1 MTDECG
7 RNDPPDDNDSE
18 VEEGLCDHEHDVC
31 TDIAHGTHSGK
42 CRACGFWA
50 HDLSN
55 DDGYC
60 GDCN

>member
-1 MTDECG
+1 MI
-7 RNDPPDDNDSE
+7 DDNDSE
-18 VEEGLCDHEHDVC
+18 VEEGLCDHDHGIC
-31 TDIAHGTHSGK
+31 TDIAHGTHSGI
-42 CRACGFWA
+42 CRACKKWG

>member
-1 MTDECG
+1 MRDECG
-7 RNDPPDDNDSE
+7 RNDYDDE
-18 VEEGLCDHEHDVC
+18 CDHDNGIC
-31 TDIAHGTHSGK
+31 TDIAHGTHSGI
-42 CRACGFWA
+42 CRACKKWG

>member
-7 RNDPPDDNDSE
+7 RNDYDDE
-18 VEEGLCDHEHDVC
+18 CDHDNGIC
-31 TDIAHGTHSGK
+31 TDIAHGTHSGI
-42 CRACGFWA
+42 CRACKKWG

-60 GDCN
+60 GDGN